1 MVDRVGLERM
11 HHVRELHPVPDE
23 KDRHVVSHQI
33 PVPFS
38 RVELDGEAA
47 GVADRLG
54 RAALMDDGR
63 EARDDRGLGSRRAE
77 EVGAGQ
83 VRDVVGGLEEALGGG
98 AAGVDDALRDA
109 LAVELEVVVGGVG
122 VGVGEVALERFL
134 EGECRETKR
143 EEDMMKKKDKRMKK
157 KNEKLLLFLSLDRN
171 SRSRA
176 SRRGG
181 SPRAGSG
188 LFLLFLRFDF
198 WNPRVGVLRKNRIRE
213 KKKIERRRRA
223 EKSNSASSAA
233 RPPPPF
239 ECFRLSLSGSLFLHR
254 APLATRVS
262 PHSKKALD
270 VLSLPLLRTQGRRA
284 AEERENGPNRFHRRA
299 GKVVVVVVVVAFF
312 FSFFGHGKKLFSF
325 SHLARPPSTSCCC
338 STRALRSWWSS
349 KARCGARRGG
359 AMRG

>member
-1 MVDRVGLERM
+1 MRQPSCFGYFFWKFHESGFFDDDEGIFDEVFPRRVLLRFAPFFSQTTARNLYFPILFSKKGRKGEKTDKKRTNLDVVDRVGLERM

-157 KNEKLLLFLSLDRN
+157 KNEKLLLFLSLDQN

-188 LFLLFLRFDF
+188 LFLLFF
-198 WNPRVGVLRKNRIRE
+198 VLIFG
-213 KKKIERRRRA
+213 IQG
-223 EKSNSASSAA
+223 
-233 RPPPPF
+233 
-239 ECFRLSLSGSLFLHR
+239 SGF
-254 APLATRVS
+254 
-262 PHSKKALD
+262 
-270 VLSLPLLRTQGRRA
+270 
-284 AEERENGPNRFHRRA
+284 
-299 GKVVVVVVVVAFF
+299 
-312 FSFFGHGKKLFSF
+312 
-325 SHLARPPSTSCCC
+325 
-338 STRALRSWWSS
+338 
-349 KARCGARRGG
+349 
-359 AMRG
+359 